1 MAGCSTTLTERSYQ
15 SVGPSLVSL
24 QVKDRWSFFFLAL

>member
-1 MAGCSTTLTERSYQ
+1 MAGCSTTLTECSYQ
-15 SVGPSLVSL
+15 SVRPLVSL

>member
-1 MAGCSTTLTERSYQ
+1 MAGGSTTLTERSYQ
-15 SVGPSLVSL
+15 SVRPPLVSL